1 MPDGTIA
8 YTRDG
13 SFQVDAQGQLVTSS
27 GLPVANGI
35 TIPQGATSVA
45 SADGVVS
52 VTARPGRRRRW
63 ATSPWPASST
73 RPAWSPRQ
81 NLFVETAASGSP
93 SRARPAPTAWARSAG
108 LLEASNV
115 NVVEELVTMIQTQ
128 RAYEMNSKAIQTSDQ
143 MLAKLASSE
152 PLLRQEPRH
161 ETPAFPLCPAPGR
174 PAVRRLAGRLR
185 QPLAPRRWTCCPPRR
200 QRSPPAAHGSTGLH
214 GQPVPAGQLPPHVRR
229 PTRAHGGRYGDDQ
242 IVENVTASQKPLHCG
257 PPADVSGGI
266 TALPFVGST
275 VTDKTKLAA
284 SQAAPS
290 NGAAPRAPTP
300 SGLHHDAV
308 IDVLPNGHL
317 VVAGEKQIGVN
328 QNVDVLRFSGTV
340 DPRLQPGSIVN
351 STQVANVRVESRGR
365 GAE

>member
-1 MPDGTIA
+1 VGNIA
-8 YTRDG
+8 MA
-13 SFQVDAQGQLVTSS
+13 SFINPA
-27 GLPVANGI
+27 GLEPVG
-35 TIPQGATSVA
+35 
-45 SADGVVS
+45 
-52 VTARPGRRRRW
+52 
-63 ATSPWPASST
+63 
-73 RPAWSPRQ
+73 Q
-81 NLFVETAASGSP
+81 NLYVETAASGQP
-93 SRARPAPTAWARSAG
+93 QQGTPAPTAWARSAG

-200 QRSPPAAHGSTGLH
+200 QRSPPAAHGSTNLH

-242 IVENVTASQKPLHCG
+242 IVENVTASQKPLPLWTAG
-257 PPADVSGGI
+257 SDVSGGI

-275 VTDKTKLAA
+275 VTDR
-284 SQAAPS
+284 PS
-290 NGAAPRAPTP
+290 WPPVRQRLQTGRHREHQHLQGSITTP
-300 SGLHHDAV
+300 SSTCCPTATWWWR
-308 IDVLPNGHL
+308 
-317 VVAGEKQIGVN
+317 AKSRSAN

-340 DPRLQPGSIVN
+340 DPRLLQPGSIVN

-365 GAE
+365 GAS